1 MKSFLRSL
9 LRHYPRG
16 AIFNIDENG
25 GVSSSEGSDTASA
38 SYVSREIVYRRDE
51 GSKVQRRWK
60 QRKRERSSLKEE
72 NKTLIKVF
80 PAARSVTMFP
90 LWDSRRNRWFSGL
103 FVWTAAPRVFSLTG
117 ELAYLYAFSNSI
129 MAEIHRLDI
138 ELANKAHATLVGSI
152 SHELRSPL
160 HGILG
165 STELLTDSTMKPAQV
180 ALVNTIEHCG
190 RSLLDIINNM
200 LDFAKIN
207 QFTRKSRSSRF
218 KSTHALRR
226 RPGLPAGIAFKD
238 KPGLGVVNL
247 ISDVQLDAVLEEVVD
262 SVFAGHCFSA
272 KGGLVARPASQ
283 APARDRDG
291 DLIMKGATERPL
303 SAFNE
308 ALTII
313 YDVEPGVQWLFE
325 TQAGSW
331 RRILMNLFGN
341 ALKYTQ
347 SGYISVTLRCS
358 STPSNAKMKRLAR
371 GDGTREGMGSVTLTV
386 RDTGQGIDKQ
396 YLQSNVFKPFSQEDP
411 LSPGSGLGLSIV
423 HQTVVSLG
431 GKVDI
436 TSTKGIGTEV
446 TVTLDLPRTPQA
458 EVAENERDASIIRKA
473 KDRVRG
479 KSIGL
484 IGFGS
489 SSAEEDEALVL
500 LRSSLLRM
508 YKEHFGMEVGIVP
521 SNVSDQ
527 QVYDIYLVRQS
538 NLDEVDQICRQVT
551 MAESDSRSPP
561 MIVICST
568 PQMVQKL
575 STTASQRPSTSIYEF
590 ISQPCGPSKMANS
603 LLTCLKRQRER
614 PSCMSAGGLDTAFLN
629 AACASKPR
637 RHSENVSRVDFSL
650 MPEKAIVSVTTT
662 NVDDSAMEVTTIE
675 ATKRVPSVL
684 LVDDNDVNLK
694 LLVAFMKKAKF
705 PYYTA
710 SNGLE
715 ALEVYKANAGYI
727 PVVLMG
733 EWSYHC

>member
-1 MKSFLRSL
+1 MIISRAARVLRDSLEVEGVVFFDASVNSYATLVRNSDGRHSDVESSSSTGDANSSSDSDNPTTGHSSTETDDSAVCDVLGYSTAQDDSEKMTGPMRESFLRSL

-60 QRKRERSSLKEE
+60 QRKQERLSLKEE

-291 DLIMKGATERPL
+291 HLIMKGATERPL

-308 ALTII
+308 ALTI
-313 YDVEPGVQWLFE
+313 
-325 TQAGSW
+325 
-331 RRILMNLFGN
+331 
-341 ALKYTQ
+341 
-347 SGYISVTLRCS
+347 
-358 STPSNAKMKRLAR
+358 STM
-371 GDGTREGMGSVTLTV
+371 
-386 RDTGQGIDKQ
+386 
-396 YLQSNVFKPFSQEDP
+396 
-411 LSPGSGLGLSIV
+411 LSPVCNGCLKHRPV
-423 HQTVVSLG
+423 HGV
-431 GKVDI
+431 
-436 TSTKGIGTEV
+436 
-446 TVTLDLPRTPQA
+446 
-458 EVAENERDASIIRKA
+458 
-473 KDRVRG
+473 
-479 KSIGL
+479 
-484 IGFGS
+484 GS
-489 SSAEEDEALVL
+489 S
-500 LRSSLLRM
+500 
-508 YKEHFGMEVGIVP
+508 
-521 SNVSDQ
+521 
-527 QVYDIYLVRQS
+527 
-538 NLDEVDQICRQVT
+538 
-551 MAESDSRSPP
+551 
-561 MIVICST
+561 
-568 PQMVQKL
+568 
-575 STTASQRPSTSIYEF
+575 
-590 ISQPCGPSKMANS
+590 
-603 LLTCLKRQRER
+603 
-614 PSCMSAGGLDTAFLN
+614 
-629 AACASKPR
+629 
-637 RHSENVSRVDFSL
+637 
-650 MPEKAIVSVTTT
+650 
-662 NVDDSAMEVTTIE
+662 
-675 ATKRVPSVL
+675 
-684 LVDDNDVNLK
+684 
-694 LLVAFMKKAKF
+694 
-705 PYYTA
+705 
-710 SNGLE
+710 
-715 ALEVYKANAGYI
+715 
-727 PVVLMG
+727 
-733 EWSYHC
+733 